1 MSGMNSLLKIEDSE
15 KVVSE
20 AYKELEKALFITL
33 KTYSNVHRGT
43 GHNSMITTALFEHS
57 RDIILEY
64 FKLDKNQYEVVFCSP
79 FRLSLFK
86 SQLKSID
93 YYVLSS
99 KEFGLPLGVRAIA
112 VKKKHLQKCSP
123 IFTGGGMIKHVTS
136 NYVVW
141 ADLPERFEAGTP
153 NIVSIIGFARFIQ
166 LTKNTDRNLFK
177 KKSKG
182 AKLLKEHFYSD
193 RILDK
198 SGEKLFNE
206 LKKLLIGHQNLVPTM
221 NGLKNFIN
229 LDNAASTRTFSPI
242 WNTYFDVFKQPFD
255 SYGSIIQEVKG
266 MCAKFLNAPSG
277 EYDVIFTYNT
287 TEAINIV
294 ALSLIK
300 ESRQNKRIVIL
311 NTAMEHHSNELPFRY
326 VPGAKLIR
334 VSVDDEGFINLREL
348 ERILIEYNQTCKHGN
363 DKIQLVA
370 ISAISNILGAV
381 NDLQSISQIV
391 HKYGAKL
398 IVDGAQLVA
407 HHKTD
412 IKDNNIDYFVFS
424 GHKMYAPFG
433 SGVLV
438 VRRGL
443 LSFDAKKLKQIKSSG
458 EENVAGIAA
467 LGMAMVLLE
476 KIGMNLIKNHEKK
489 LIKLTLDG
497 LNELSDIVI
506 FGIQSSK
513 SVNFNKKGSIISF
526 NLREVPH
533 NLAAKELAEIRGI
546 GIRDGCFCAHILIQ
560 QILKL
565 QKIRV
570 IGARMTSIIIPEK
583 TSMCLPGTLR
593 ISFGI
598 ENDSTDVR
606 ALLQTI
612 EKIDQKP
619 RSLINK
625 LLGYSNNGT
634 LFLPKTYIE
643 QKIKGFVEKTISKVF

>member
-1 MSGMNSLLKIEDSE
+1 M
-15 KVVSE
+15 
-20 AYKELEKALFITL
+20 ARCRF
-33 KTYSNVHRGT
+33 
-43 GHNSMITTALFEHS
+43 
-57 RDIILEY
+57 
-64 FKLDKNQYEVVFCSP
+64 
-79 FRLSLFK
+79 FRFSLFK
-86 SQLKSID
+86 SQLKSVD

-99 KEFGLPLGVRAIA
+99 KDFGLPLGVRAIA
-112 VKKKHLQKCSP
+112 IKKKHLQKISP
-123 IFTGGGMIKHVTS
+123 IYTGGGMIKHVTT

-141 ADLPERFEAGTP
+141 ADVPERFEAGTP
-153 NIVSIIGFARFIQ
+153 NIVSIIGFARALQ
-166 LTKNTDRNLFK
+166 LIKTKDRNLFK
-177 KKSKG
+177 IKSKG
-182 AKLLKEHFYSD
+182 AKLSKELFYSD
-193 RILDK
+193 RILDN

-206 LKKLLIGHQNLVPTM
+206 LKKLLIGYHNLVPTL
-221 NGLKNFIN
+221 NGLKTFIN
-229 LDNAASTRTFSPI
+229 LDNAASTRTFLPI
-242 WNTYFDVFKQPFD
+242 WDKYFEVFKQPFD
-255 SYGSIIQEVKG
+255 SYGSIIQEVKDI
-266 MCAKFLNAPSG
+266 CTKFLKAPSR

-294 ALSLIK
+294 AQSLI
-300 ESRQNKRIVIL
+300 NKSKQSNKIVIL

-326 VPGAKLIR
+326 VKGTKLIK
-334 VSVDDEGFINLREL
+334 VSVDDDGFINLMEL
-348 ERILIEYNQTCKHGN
+348 ERILIEYNQTYNHGN

-370 ISAISNILGAV
+370 ISAISNVLGAV

-407 HHKTD
+407 HHKIN

-438 VRRGL
+438 VKRGL

-458 EENVAGIAA
+458 EENVAGVAA
-467 LGMAMVLLE
+467 LGMAMILLE
-476 KIGMNLIKNHEKK
+476 KIGIDLIKNHEKK
-489 LIKLTLDG
+489 LIKLSLDG
-497 LNELSDIVI
+497 LNELSNIII

-533 NLAAKELAEIRGI
+533 NLAAKELAEIGGI

-570 IGARMTSIIIPEK
+570 IGARMTSVIIPEK

-606 ALLQTI
+606 TLLQII
-612 EKIDQKP
+612 EKIMQKP

-625 LLGYSNNGT
+625 LLGYTNNGT

-643 QKIKGFVEKTISKVF
+643 QKIKGFVEKTINTIF